1 MCMGL
6 DQYDGE
12 SLNYDLCG
20 SGDGGYAVSG
30 CLISARIPLAAI
42 RRVMK
47 FRENL
52 DKKDINEVNPQSGL
66 RKSLEYPPSKWRV
79 LNYISGPSCF

>member
-30 CLISARIPLAAI
+30 CLISARIPFAAI

-52 DKKDINEVNPQSGL
+52 DKKI
-66 RKSLEYPPSKWRV
+66 
-79 LNYISGPSCF
+79 

>member
-52 DKKDINEVNPQSGL
+52 DKKI
-66 RKSLEYPPSKWRV
+66 
-79 LNYISGPSCF
+79 

>member
-1 MCMGL
+1 MDKIHISDLVVYNLKWLIFWNAMCMGL
-6 DQYDGE
+6 DQYNGE

-52 DKKDINEVNPQSGL
+52 DKKI
-66 RKSLEYPPSKWRV
+66 
-79 LNYISGPSCF
+79 